1 MNRSKI
7 AQQEEQVVKGTND
20 QIILRQIVQQK
31 IDEMENKPTEGEF
44 FERFVS
50 EQMLKNYDLSIDEI
64 ETGVVDGGD
73 DGGID
78 AIYVLINGEL
88 INIDSDISEFKRNIR
103 IDLYIIQA
111 KASGGFSEIAVD
123 KLISSTNDL
132 LNFSVTIPSLR
143 KHYNSKLIGIVE
155 KFRKAYHSLLTKHP
169 RLYLTYAYASYG
181 DTDEI
186 HPNVEWRKNKLR
198 EAATQLLDCN
208 FEFQFLGAFELLQ
221 RFRKVPS
228 TTLDLH
234 LLENATSTTFNENQ
248 GYLCL
253 ASLISYYNFITEDG
267 HLRKNIFEANIR
279 DYQGKVEVNE
289 GIKATL
295 EEITSDDF
303 WWLNNGIT
311 IIAISGTIVG
321 KTISL
326 EEPQIVNGLQTSTE
340 IYNYFNNSHIT
351 SDNRSILVRII
362 VTSDPA
368 SRDKIIKATNSQ
380 TAISA
385 ASLHATDKVQRNIES
400 LFLLKGG
407 FYYDRRKNYYK
418 NQGYPRDKILSI
430 PYLAQAV
437 NAMALREPDNSR
449 GRPASLLKD
458 DKNYTRIFNDRY
470 RINLYWIC
478 AVVMKKVESFM
489 KSKEA
494 NLPRRKNTT

>member
-1 MNRSKI
+1 M
-7 AQQEEQVVKGTND
+7 GTND

-186 HPNVEWRKNKLR
+186 HPI
-198 EAATQLLDCN
+198 
-208 FEFQFLGAFELLQ
+208 
-221 RFRKVPS
+221 S
-228 TTLDLH
+228 T
-234 LLENATSTTFNENQ
+234 
-248 GYLCL
+248 
-253 ASLISYYNFITEDG
+253 
-267 HLRKNIFEANIR
+267 K
-279 DYQGKVEVNE
+279 
-289 GIKATL
+289 IKA
-295 EEITSDDF
+295 
-303 WWLNNGIT
+303 
-311 IIAISGTIVG
+311 
-321 KTISL
+321 
-326 EEPQIVNGLQTSTE
+326 
-340 IYNYFNNSHIT
+340 IYV
-351 SDNRSILVRII
+351 L
-362 VTSDPA
+362 
-368 SRDKIIKATNSQ
+368 
-380 TAISA
+380 
-385 ASLHATDKVQRNIES
+385 LH
-400 LFLLKGG
+400 
-407 FYYDRRKNYYK
+407 
-418 NQGYPRDKILSI
+418 
-430 PYLAQAV
+430 
-437 NAMALREPDNSR
+437 
-449 GRPASLLKD
+449 
-458 DKNYTRIFNDRY
+458 
-470 RINLYWIC
+470 
-478 AVVMKKVESFM
+478 
-489 KSKEA
+489 
-494 NLPRRKNTT
+494 